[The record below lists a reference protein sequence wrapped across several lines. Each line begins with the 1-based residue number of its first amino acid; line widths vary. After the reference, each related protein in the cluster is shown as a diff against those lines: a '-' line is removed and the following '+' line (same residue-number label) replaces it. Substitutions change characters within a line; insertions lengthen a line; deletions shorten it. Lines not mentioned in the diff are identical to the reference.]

1 MSKTRNRWLRLLAL
15 VFAFALVAAACGDS
29 DSDTTDAGDDSGTE
43 AAPSEEGDGV
53 SEDGSLSQDA
63 IEDAMAGDDPE
74 EPTAT
79 TEAMDDGAMAEEE
92 CPSDRST
99 IEGIFAEADCNRDQI
114 IAEITAEV
122 EAGNW
127 GVGDDNILRGPAG
140 MAVDLNDCP
149 ADWSDTDGLTD
160 DEIRFGQTTVLSGQ
174 LAFYGD
180 LTLGMQIWFDHIAD
194 IDALSGRSVNMII
207 RDDGYVAAQT
217 IEFTDELIENEN
229 IFMLQGLGS
238 PNGLAVYDKVN
249 DECIPHPFYLS
260 GHPAWGDPVNHP
272 WTTAWQMSYSTEAV
286 LWGTWMKLNLAD
298 ELPLKVAGLVMD
310 NDFGLAYEEGFKVYA
325 EANPDVVS
333 EFVAIRHDPAA
344 PTVTNEVTTIQAS
357 DPDVFI
363 SMTAGN
369 ACVLAIQEVDN
380 TGLLDSLSAAFTPSV
395 CQSVGP
401 VMEPAGPSGDGWWV
415 VNGGAKDTTDAAR
428 QDEPFIKFA
437 RQLISDAGEDP
448 DISLIGEGIFRAY
461 GFSEALRIADGLP
474 GGMSRTNLLL
484 ALRNFHIWHPGIAD
498 GLTLELRGNEDAF
511 FIEGSGFG
519 QFDFENLTWNEIGD
533 LIDANGGTAPCA
545 WDKDNGGC

>member
-180 LTLGMQIWFDHIAD
+180 LTLGMQIWFDYIAD

-474 GGMSRTNLLL
+474 GGLSRTNLLL

>member
-1 MSKTRNRWLRLLAL
+1 LAL

-180 LTLGMQIWFDHIAD
+180 LTLGMQIWFDYIAD

-286 LWGTWMKLNLAD
+286 LWGTWMKLNLPD

>member
-1 MSKTRNRWLRLLAL
+1 LAL